1 MTSRYSPI
9 LKNVPTMSA
18 HIAQGTS
25 CTRVF
30 KKKTEKIK
38 THSVYKSLSRS
49 ISWARVPALKVAGC
63 KKKTEENS

>member
-1 MTSRYSPI
+1 
-9 LKNVPTMSA
+9 MSA

-25 CTRVF
+25 CTRVCK

-63 KKKTEENS
+63 KQKTEENS